1 MKAYLKKILWL
12 NKLQMLAFHTISDQ
26 YVLKHL
32 ADRKQKLVAV
42 GDIL

>member
-1 MKAYLKKILWL
+1 M
-12 NKLQMLAFHTISDQ
+12 NKLQMLAFHTISGQ

-32 ADRKQKLVAV
+32 ADRKQRLVAV